1 MNTPVSTTLVLCVG
15 LLLGNAAVAQT
26 PSAAATSS
34 AAPANASAAAAALNA
49 FGGRAGLGL
58 LATDF
63 ADRLATDPRTAS
75 FFKETQRPQFAAKL
89 ADQFCQ
95 VLGGGCDYQG
105 ASMAASHRDLDIRKQ
120 DFNAL
125 VEILQ
130 QAMDA
135 RSIPFADQNR
145 LLAQLAPMHRDVI
158 TVP

>member
-1 MNTPVSTTLVLCVG
+1 MTPRTLALCLG
-15 LLLGNAAVAQT
+15 LLFCSTGFAQST
-26 PSAAATSS
+26 PAQI
-34 AAPANASAAAAALNA
+34 PRAAAAVSAGTLAA

-75 FFKETQRPQFAAKL
+75 FFKDTQRPEFATKL

-95 VLGGGCDYQG
+95 VLGGGCEYKG
-105 ASMAASHRDLDIRKQ
+105 ASMAASHRDFDIRKQ

-135 RSIPFADQNR
+135 RAVPFADQNR

-158 TVP
+158 TVK